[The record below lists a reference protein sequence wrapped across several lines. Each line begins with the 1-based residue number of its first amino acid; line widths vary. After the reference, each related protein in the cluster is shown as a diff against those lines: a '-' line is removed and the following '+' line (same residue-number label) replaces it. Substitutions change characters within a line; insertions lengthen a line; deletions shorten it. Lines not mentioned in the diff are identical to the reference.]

1 MSNIDYHRHCQATV
15 LSASGEPSGGGL
27 TWGEIDGLNLGNLDA
42 IWSGWKDELFF
53 KNSNMTEDLAGI
65 LKLIDRL
72 AEGH

>member
-15 LSASGEPSGGGL
+15 LGASGEPSGSGL
-27 TWGEIDGLNLGNLDA
+27 TWGEINGLSLGSIDA
-42 IWSGWKDELFF
+42 MWSGWKNELFLG
-53 KNSNMTEDLAGI
+53 NSNMTKDLAGI